1 MFTFLAVNFQNC
13 IIEHET
19 IISKTLKT
27 ETVKNKYFKD
37 YTGEIKSLGAWGGD
51 FVLAAGPI
59 NSKNY
64 QNNYDKFVNK
74 WKKYIRKW
82 EVRAFK
88 LKGVKVLPHHKSFSY
103 LINWLKLE
111 EIATLESKPGI
122 APTLNH
128 LENLLII
135 LRKDPAKFIIRTPF
149 DPKDASNWIHKK
161 TQIKELVLPYTVGGD
176 KQVSDLFSLFDNII
190 NLMLEDK

>member
-1 MFTFLAVNFQNC
+1 MEFVNSQTLLNFQNC

-64 QNNYDKFVNK
+64 FNKKGYKTVFNYN
-74 WKKYIRKW
+74 
-82 EVRAFK
+82 
-88 LKGVKVLPHHKSFSY
+88 
-103 LINWLKLE
+103 
-111 EIATLESKPGI
+111 EI
-122 APTLNH
+122 
-128 LENLLII
+128 
-135 LRKDPAKFIIRTPF
+135 F
-149 DPKDASNWIHKK
+149 
-161 TQIKELVLPYTVGGD
+161 
-176 KQVSDLFSLFDNII
+176 
-190 NLMLEDK
+190 